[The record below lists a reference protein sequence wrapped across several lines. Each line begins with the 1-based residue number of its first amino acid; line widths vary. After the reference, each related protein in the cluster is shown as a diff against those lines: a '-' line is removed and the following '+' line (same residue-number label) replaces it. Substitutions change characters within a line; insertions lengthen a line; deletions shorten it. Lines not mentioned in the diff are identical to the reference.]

1 MESGGVGIRHFN
13 IFISVISNE
22 ADFRDFA
29 TFETRKMIFVAH
41 LAQDCSRWDPL
52 KGGIPWGMVPNWV
65 PFFVTRRGSNVT
77 IMAGPSDDSPGV
89 TTGSTADGTTTFF
102 GGLTVFAVLLHVFAL
117 LLDGNN
123 R

>member
-13 IFISVISNE
+13 IFFSVISNE

-29 TFETRKMIFVAH
+29 TFETRKMIFVTH
-41 LAQDCSRWDPL
+41 LTQDSSRGNPL

-65 PFFVTRRGSNVT
+65 PFFITRRSSNVT
-77 IMAGPSDDSPGV
+77 IMAGPSDDTPGV
-89 TTGSTADGTTTFF
+89 TTRSAAVGSTTFL
-102 GGLTVFAVLLHVFAL
+102 GGLTFFAVLLNVFAL